1 MKRFFQPA
9 ILILAAALA
18 TASCN
23 KKEPAQ
29 QIKSNGLPKA
39 QTEVNAA
46 NTVAIVDIDT
56 LASQYEYCKE
66 GMSALKAKQTGYEK
80 QLHAKGQA
88 LQNAM
93 IDFQKKAQSGAF
105 TSQQQGE
112 AAQAK
117 LQKQQQQ
124 LQNFQMQIEGEMAKA
139 TQQYQQV
146 LRDSLDNFLKEFNR
160 DGRYKLILSRSGDNV
175 LYADPAVDITKE
187 VVAGLNKRYKKAK

>member
-93 IDFQKKAQSGAF
+93 IDFRKGTKRSFHLAAAGRSR
-105 TSQQQGE
+105 TSQTAK
-112 AAQAK
+112 AAATIAK
-117 LQKQQQQ
+117 LP
-124 LQNFQMQIEGEMAKA
+124 
-139 TQQYQQV
+139 
-146 LRDSLDNFLKEFNR
+146 D
-160 DGRYKLILSRSGDNV
+160 
-175 LYADPAVDITKE
+175 AD
-187 VVAGLNKRYKKAK
+187 

>member
-39 QTEVNAA
+39 QTEVNAV

-80 QLHAKGQA
+80 QLHAKDR
-88 LQNAM
+88 LCRM
-93 IDFQKKAQSGAF
+93 
-105 TSQQQGE
+105 
-112 AAQAK
+112 
-117 LQKQQQQ
+117 
-124 LQNFQMQIEGEMAKA
+124 
-139 TQQYQQV
+139 
-146 LRDSLDNFLKEFNR
+146 R
-160 DGRYKLILSRSGDNV
+160 
-175 LYADPAVDITKE
+175 
-187 VVAGLNKRYKKAK
+187 

>member
-66 GMSALKAKQTGYEK
+66 GMSALKAKQTSYEK

-187 VVAGLNKRYKKAK
+187 VVAGLNKRYKKTK

>member
-66 GMSALKAKQTGYEK
+66 GMFFALLVEYA
-80 QLHAKGQA
+80 QA
-88 LQNAM
+88 LFLE
-93 IDFQKKAQSGAF
+93 IDIKP
-105 TSQQQGE
+105 
-112 AAQAK
+112 
-117 LQKQQQQ
+117 
-124 LQNFQMQIEGEMAKA
+124 
-139 TQQYQQV
+139 
-146 LRDSLDNFLKEFNR
+146 SLL
-160 DGRYKLILSRSGDNV
+160 
-175 LYADPAVDITKE
+175 A
-187 VVAGLNKRYKKAK
+187 